1 MIHVFVLIMTIGG
14 AEVANDD
21 CREAMCFR
29 SIDTCNSFA
38 AKTKTTRFTQY
49 LRSNHSIL
57 QANTGRPD
65 SRRGENLLMAAE
77 IVAAVQICA
86 SAYRFMKT
94 AVNEGREL
102 GDMTRAM
109 SKFWD
114 AREEVSVLEQKA
126 TNPSKIEKLFG
137 GKSVESQALEI
148 TLQKKKAEQLEKELK
163 DLFYWTGNANLWH
176 DMIRERAKI
185 RNLRIAAARQK
196 AQNRAAM
203 IDIAVIGGILG
214 LLMVTVL
221 AITSVAVE

>member
-1 MIHVFVLIMTIGG
+1 
-14 AEVANDD
+14 
-21 CREAMCFR
+21 
-29 SIDTCNSFA
+29 
-38 AKTKTTRFTQY
+38 
-49 LRSNHSIL
+49 
-57 QANTGRPD
+57 
-65 SRRGENLLMAAE
+65 MAAE

-94 AVNEGREL
+94 AVNEGQEL

-137 GKSVESQALEI
+137 GKSIESQALEI

-196 AQNRAAM
+196 AQNRATM
-203 IDIAVIGGILG
+203 IDLAVIFGILSFF
-214 LLMVTVL
+214 VVIL
-221 AITSVAVE
+221 AVTSVAVE

>member
-1 MIHVFVLIMTIGG
+1 M
-14 AEVANDD
+14 
-21 CREAMCFR
+21 
-29 SIDTCNSFA
+29 
-38 AKTKTTRFTQY
+38 
-49 LRSNHSIL
+49 
-57 QANTGRPD
+57 
-65 SRRGENLLMAAE
+65 
-77 IVAAVQICA
+77 CA

-102 GDMTRAM
+102 SDMTRAL

-148 TLQKKKAEQLEKELK
+148 TLQKQKAEQLEKELK

-176 DMIRERAKI
+176 DMLRERIKI
-185 RNLRIAAARQK
+185 RNMRIADARAK
-196 AQNRAAM
+196 AQSRAAM
-203 IDIAVIGGILG
+203 IDIVVIVGTFTVLFVIG
-214 LLMVTVL
+214 M

>member
-1 MIHVFVLIMTIGG
+1 
-14 AEVANDD
+14 
-21 CREAMCFR
+21 
-29 SIDTCNSFA
+29 
-38 AKTKTTRFTQY
+38 
-49 LRSNHSIL
+49 
-57 QANTGRPD
+57 
-65 SRRGENLLMAAE
+65 MAAE

-102 GDMTRAM
+102 GDMTRAL

-148 TLQKKKAEQLEKELK
+148 TLQKKKAQQLEKELK

-176 DMIRERAKI
+176 DMLRERTKI
-185 RNLRIAAARQK
+185 RNMRIAEAK
-196 AQNRAAM
+196 AKAEARAAM
-203 IDIAVIGGILG
+203 IDIVAIVGTFSVLFVSAMLIINVVIK
-214 LLMVTVL
+214 
-221 AITSVAVE
+221 

>member
-1 MIHVFVLIMTIGG
+1 
-14 AEVANDD
+14 
-21 CREAMCFR
+21 
-29 SIDTCNSFA
+29 
-38 AKTKTTRFTQY
+38 
-49 LRSNHSIL
+49 
-57 QANTGRPD
+57 
-65 SRRGENLLMAAE
+65 MAAE
-77 IVAAVQICA
+77 IIAAVQMCA

-102 GDMTRAM
+102 SDMTRAL

-148 TLQKKKAEQLEKELK
+148 TLQKQKAEQLEKELK

-176 DMIRERAKI
+176 DMLRERIKI
-185 RNLRIAAARQK
+185 RNMRIADARAK
-196 AQNRAAM
+196 AQSRAAM
-203 IDIAVIGGILG
+203 IDVVAIVGTFTVLFVIG
-214 LLMVTVL
+214 M

>member
-1 MIHVFVLIMTIGG
+1 
-14 AEVANDD
+14 
-21 CREAMCFR
+21 
-29 SIDTCNSFA
+29 
-38 AKTKTTRFTQY
+38 
-49 LRSNHSIL
+49 
-57 QANTGRPD
+57 
-65 SRRGENLLMAAE
+65 MAAE
-77 IVAAVQICA
+77 IVAAVPICA

-148 TLQKKKAEQLEKELK
+148 TLQKKKAEQLETDLK

-196 AQNRAAM
+196 AQNRATM
-203 IDIAVIGGILG
+203 IDLAVIFGILSFS
-214 LLMVTVL
+214 VVVIL
-221 AITSVAVE
+221 AVTSVAVD

>member
-1 MIHVFVLIMTIGG
+1 V
-14 AEVANDD
+14 
-21 CREAMCFR
+21 
-29 SIDTCNSFA
+29 
-38 AKTKTTRFTQY
+38 
-49 LRSNHSIL
+49 
-57 QANTGRPD
+57 
-65 SRRGENLLMAAE
+65 AAE
-77 IVAAVQICA
+77 IIAAVQMCA

-102 GDMTRAM
+102 SDMTRAL

-148 TLQKKKAEQLEKELK
+148 TLQKQKAEQLEKELK

-176 DMIRERAKI
+176 DMLRERTKI
-185 RNLRIAAARQK
+185 RNMRIAQAREK
-196 AQNRAAM
+196 AQSRAAM
-203 IDIAVIGGILG
+203 IDVVAIVGTFTVLFVIG
-214 LLMVTVL
+214 M

>member
-1 MIHVFVLIMTIGG
+1 
-14 AEVANDD
+14 
-21 CREAMCFR
+21 
-29 SIDTCNSFA
+29 
-38 AKTKTTRFTQY
+38 
-49 LRSNHSIL
+49 
-57 QANTGRPD
+57 
-65 SRRGENLLMAAE
+65 MAAE

>member
-1 MIHVFVLIMTIGG
+1 
-14 AEVANDD
+14 
-21 CREAMCFR
+21 
-29 SIDTCNSFA
+29 
-38 AKTKTTRFTQY
+38 
-49 LRSNHSIL
+49 
-57 QANTGRPD
+57 
-65 SRRGENLLMAAE
+65 MAAE

-102 GDMTRAM
+102 GDMTRAL

-148 TLQKKKAEQLEKELK
+148 TLQKKKAQQLEKELK

-176 DMIRERAKI
+176 DMLRERTKI
-185 RNLRIAAARQK
+185 RNMRIAEAK
-196 AQNRAAM
+196 AKAEARAAM
-203 IDIAVIGGILG
+203 IDIVAIIGTFAAVFVAAMLIIN
-214 LLMVTVL
+214 
-221 AITSVAVE
+221 VAVE

>member
-1 MIHVFVLIMTIGG
+1 
-14 AEVANDD
+14 
-21 CREAMCFR
+21 
-29 SIDTCNSFA
+29 
-38 AKTKTTRFTQY
+38 
-49 LRSNHSIL
+49 
-57 QANTGRPD
+57 
-65 SRRGENLLMAAE
+65 MAAE

-102 GDMTRAM
+102 GDMTRAL

-126 TNPSKIEKLFG
+126 INPSKIEKLLG

-185 RNLRIAAARQK
+185 RNLRIEAARQK
-196 AQNRAAM
+196 SQNRATM
-203 IDIAVIGGILG
+203 IDLAVIFGILSFS
-214 LLMVTVL
+214 VVVIL

>member
-1 MIHVFVLIMTIGG
+1 
-14 AEVANDD
+14 
-21 CREAMCFR
+21 
-29 SIDTCNSFA
+29 
-38 AKTKTTRFTQY
+38 
-49 LRSNHSIL
+49 
-57 QANTGRPD
+57 
-65 SRRGENLLMAAE
+65 MAAE

-137 GKSVESQALEI
+137 GKSIESQALEI

-196 AQNRAAM
+196 AQNRATM
-203 IDIAVIGGILG
+203 IDLAVIFGILSFS
-214 LLMVTVL
+214 VVVIL